1 MTKEEKVPIS
11 AEVFKSDKEWLEQN
25 IEGFNQSLF
34 IRKYFREFVEGK
46 KTEAKEKEEI
56 KQKVEQLQ
64 FSVQSMENE
73 LSSVMPELME
83 LQKKRTNLKIQQL
96 KKPPGVD

>member
-1 MTKEEKVPIS
+1 
-11 AEVFKSDKEWLEQN
+11 
-25 IEGFNQSLF
+25 
-34 IRKYFREFVEGK
+34 
-46 KTEAKEKEEI
+46 
-56 KQKVEQLQ
+56 
-64 FSVQSMENE
+64 MENE